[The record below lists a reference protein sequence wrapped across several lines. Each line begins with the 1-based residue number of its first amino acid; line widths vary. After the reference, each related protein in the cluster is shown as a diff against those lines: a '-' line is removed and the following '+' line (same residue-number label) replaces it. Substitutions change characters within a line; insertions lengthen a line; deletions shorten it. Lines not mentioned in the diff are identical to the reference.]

1 MQVMGSE
8 CPGFVEQFKQ
18 SFRSTYRLLG
28 SVRNV
33 GRNSATPAFPN
44 YSLGFSQRRGVG
56 PSRRYS
62 RRTDDEEDDYGG
74 VTSSSRGA
82 YLDPVSESDSR
93 LLSRG
98 DPDSEA
104 ELAEQ
109 LSKLTVSAKGLETRA
124 KSRHSG
130 TVAKGSPSD
139 GENSSHIDQVVYG
152 EFDDVSSPL
161 RRDVSEGL
169 SKKGSGDG
177 GSQVHHNGVRSR
189 WERGGLEQ
197 LANVWGVEGV
207 ASQSASQQIGRHQGG
222 SSLESGDL
230 DLAMQPFGV
239 IPPGQLVAASESGL
253 SHYEGETHYKQR
265 KIVLMEQEMHLRK
278 MELAY
283 KFRDLNLKEASLHLS
298 SETNSLMK
306 ENVDLSRNKAEFK
319 EAEYQ
324 ERKLT
329 AAYTIFAKRCA
340 DEMVAGLCVM
350 LCALFFGAWKYS
362 YDRLVDVVAVC
373 QPTLYVNT
381 QKPFFVLMLHCL
393 VGASVLFFRSI
404 AAFDYVRGYTL
415 KLL

>member
-1 MQVMGSE
+1 MRRFSLRCSHRLHSANTQVMGRE

-28 SVRNV
+28 SVRNT
-33 GRNSATPAFPN
+33 GRNSTPPLSFSN
-44 YSLGFSQRRGVG
+44 YSSGFSQRRGEG
-56 PSRRYS
+56 PSRKYS
-62 RRTDDEEDDYGG
+62 RRTDDEEDDNGG
-74 VTSSSRGA
+74 LTSSSTGP

-93 LLSRG
+93 LQSRV
-98 DPDSEA
+98 DPDSET

-109 LSKLTVSAKGLETRA
+109 LNKLTFSAKGFERGA

-130 TVAKGSPSD
+130 KVTPRTAKGGPSD
-139 GENSSHIDQVVYG
+139 SEHSSRIDQELYG

-161 RRDVSEGL
+161 RRDISEGL
-169 SKKGSGDG
+169 SEKGSGDG

-189 WERGGLEQ
+189 WGRGGLEQ
-197 LANVWGVEGV
+197 LANVWGAEGV
-207 ASQSASQQIGRHQGG
+207 ASQSGSQQIGRHQGG

-239 IPPGQLVAASESGL
+239 MPPGQLVAASESGM
-253 SHYEGETHYKQR
+253 SHYGGETHYKQR

-324 ERKLT
+324 ERKLI
-329 AAYTIFAKRCA
+329 AAYSVFAKRCT

-362 YDRLVDVVAVC
+362 YDRLVDVVSAC
-373 QPTLYVNT
+373 QPTLYVST
-381 QKPFFVLMLHCL
+381 QKPCAVLM
-393 VGASVLFFRSI
+393 F
-404 AAFDYVRGYTL
+404 
-415 KLL
+415 